1 MNVDFTKE
9 LIASSLPALE
19 DFLKTILLKKFG
31 ASVVSAELGSYK
43 DLSSLLKDKSV
54 IVGAKDKGYNSEIVL
69 AFDDNWIPQLSSAM
83 LGVEENEINEITA
96 DLIKEFSTQLLSTTQ
111 ITLAEKDIN
120 IKPDDVDLIK
130 PATIDQ
136 SLNSEQYF
144 ITQLKVEG
152 KFEIEGDEKP
162 ELIVWFAFSPVE
174 KGTVADSADD
184 GGEEDFN
191 IDDLVIG
198 GAETEGVKA
207 QSVQFDSFKPGVMKM
222 SQEEV
227 RNLDLLRDVKID
239 ISVELGRK
247 ELPLGDILHMVR
259 GSVIELEKL
268 AGEPVDVFA
277 NGRLIATGEVVVI
290 DEHFGV
296 RVTQLVSARE
306 RLETVSNK

>member
-1 MNVDFTKE
+1 MNVESTKE
-9 LIASSLPALE
+9 LITSSLPALE

-31 ASVVSAELGSYK
+31 ASVVSANLGTYK
-43 DLSSLLKDKSV
+43 DLSALLKDKGV
-54 IVGAKDKGYNSEIVL
+54 IIGAKDLAYKSEIVV
-69 AFDDNWIPQLSSAM
+69 AFDDQWIPQLSSAM
-83 LGVEENEINEITA
+83 LGVEETEINEITA

-111 ITLAEKDIN
+111 ITLAEQDIN
-120 IKPDDVDLIK
+120 IKPEEVDLIK

-144 ITQLKVEG
+144 ITEIKVEG

-162 ELIVWFAFSPVE
+162 ELSLWFAFSPAT
-174 KGTVADSADD
+174 KGAMADTGGDD
-184 GGEEDFN
+184 DFS

-198 GAETEGVKA
+198 AEETEGVKA

-227 RNLDLLRDVKID
+227 RNLELLRDVKID

-268 AGEPVDVFA
+268 AGEPVDVYA

-306 RLETVSNK
+306 RLESVNSK

>member
-1 MNVDFTKE
+1 MNVESTKE
-9 LIASSLPALE
+9 LITSSLPALE

-31 ASVVSAELGSYK
+31 ASVVSANLGTYK
-43 DLSSLLKDKSV
+43 DLSALLKDKGV
-54 IVGAKDKGYNSEIVL
+54 IIGAKDLAYKSEIVV
-69 AFDDNWIPQLSSAM
+69 AFDDQWIPQLSSAM
-83 LGVEENEINEITA
+83 LGVEETEINEITA

-111 ITLAEKDIN
+111 ITLAEQDIN
-120 IKPDDVDLIK
+120 IKPEEVDLIK

-144 ITQLKVEG
+144 ITEIKVEG

-162 ELIVWFAFSPVE
+162 ELSLWFAFSPAT
-174 KGTVADSADD
+174 KGAMADTGGDD
-184 GGEEDFN
+184 DFN

-198 GAETEGVKA
+198 AEETEGVKA

-227 RNLDLLRDVKID
+227 RNLELLRDVKID

-268 AGEPVDVFA
+268 AGEPVDVYA

-296 RVTQLVSARE
+296 RVTKLVSARE
-306 RLETVSNK
+306 RLESVNSK

>member
-1 MNVDFTKE
+1 MG
-9 LIASSLPALE
+9 ASS
-19 DFLKTILLKKFG
+19 
-31 ASVVSAELGSYK
+31 
-43 DLSSLLKDKSV
+43 
-54 IVGAKDKGYNSEIVL
+54 
-69 AFDDNWIPQLSSAM
+69 
-83 LGVEENEINEITA
+83 
-96 DLIKEFSTQLLSTTQ
+96 
-111 ITLAEKDIN
+111 
-120 IKPDDVDLIK
+120 
-130 PATIDQ
+130 
-136 SLNSEQYF
+136 
-144 ITQLKVEG
+144 
-152 KFEIEGDEKP
+152 
-162 ELIVWFAFSPVE
+162 
-174 KGTVADSADD
+174 SADID
-184 GGEEDFN
+184 EEDFN

-198 GAETEGVKA
+198 AEETEGVKA

-227 RNLDLLRDVKID
+227 RNLELLRDVKID

-306 RLETVSNK
+306 RLESVSSK

>member
-1 MNVDFTKE
+1 MNVESTKE

-31 ASVVSAELGSYK
+31 ASVVSADLGTYK
-43 DLSSLLKDKSV
+43 DLSALLKDKSV
-54 IVGAKDKGYNSEIVL
+54 IVGAKDHAFNSEIII
-69 AFDDNWIPQLSSAM
+69 AFDDQWIPQLSSAM

-111 ITLAEKDIN
+111 ITLAEQDIN
-120 IKPDDVDLIK
+120 IKPEEVDLVK
-130 PATIDQ
+130 AATIDQ
-136 SLNSEQYF
+136 ALNSEQYF
-144 ITQLKVEG
+144 IAEIKVEG

-162 ELIVWFAFSPVE
+162 QLTLWFAFSPVE
-174 KGTVADSADD
+174 KGSMPKKDD
-184 GGEEDFN
+184 EDFD
-191 IDDLVIG
+191 IDNLVIG
-198 GAETEGVKA
+198 DEETEGVKT

-222 SQEEV
+222 SPEEV

-268 AGEPVDVFA
+268 AGEPVDVYA

-296 RVTQLVSARE
+296 RVTQLVSAKE
-306 RLETVSNK
+306 RLETVASK

>member
-1 MNVDFTKE
+1 MNVESTKE
-9 LIASSLPALE
+9 LITSSLPALE

-31 ASVVSAELGSYK
+31 ASVVSANLGTYK
-43 DLSSLLKDKSV
+43 DLSALLKDKGV
-54 IVGAKDKGYNSEIVL
+54 IIGAKDLAYKSEIVV
-69 AFDDNWIPQLSSAM
+69 AFDDQWIPQLSSAM
-83 LGVEENEINEITA
+83 LGVEETEINEITA

-111 ITLAEKDIN
+111 ITLAEQDIN
-120 IKPDDVDLIK
+120 IKPEEVDLIK

-144 ITQLKVEG
+144 ITEIKVEG

-162 ELIVWFAFSPVE
+162 ELSLWFAFSPAT
-174 KGTVADSADD
+174 KGAMADTGGDD
-184 GGEEDFN
+184 DFN
-191 IDDLVIG
+191 IEDLVIG
-198 GAETEGVKA
+198 AEETEGVKA

-227 RNLDLLRDVKID
+227 RNLELLRDVKID

-268 AGEPVDVFA
+268 AGEPVDVYA

-306 RLETVSNK
+306 RLESVNSK

>member
-1 MNVDFTKE
+1 MNVESTKE
-9 LIASSLPALE
+9 LITSSLPALE

-31 ASVVSAELGSYK
+31 ASVVSANLGTYK
-43 DLSSLLKDKSV
+43 DLSALLKDKGV
-54 IVGAKDKGYNSEIVL
+54 IIGAKDLAYKSEIVV
-69 AFDDNWIPQLSSAM
+69 AFDDQWIPQLSSAM
-83 LGVEENEINEITA
+83 LGVEETEINEITA

-111 ITLAEKDIN
+111 ITLAEQDIN
-120 IKPDDVDLIK
+120 IKPEEVDLIK

-144 ITQLKVEG
+144 ITEIKVEG

-162 ELIVWFAFSPVE
+162 ELSLWFAFSPAT
-174 KGTVADSADD
+174 KGAVAETGGDD
-184 GGEEDFN
+184 DFN
-191 IDDLVIG
+191 IEDLVIG
-198 GAETEGVKA
+198 AEETEGVKA

-227 RNLDLLRDVKID
+227 RNLELLRDVKID

-268 AGEPVDVFA
+268 AGEPVDVYA

-306 RLETVSNK
+306 RLESVNSK

>member
-1 MNVDFTKE
+1 MNVESTKE
-9 LIASSLPALE
+9 LITSSLPALE

-31 ASVVSAELGSYK
+31 ASVVSADLGSYK
-43 DLSSLLKDKSV
+43 DLSGLLKEKGV
-54 IVGAKDKGYNSEIVL
+54 IIGAKDKGYNSEIVV
-69 AFDDNWIPQLSSAM
+69 AFDDQWIPQLSSAM

-111 ITLAEKDIN
+111 ITLAEQDIN
-120 IKPDDVDLIK
+120 IKPEEVDLIK

-144 ITQLKVEG
+144 ITEIKVEG

-162 ELIVWFAFSPVE
+162 SLSLWFAFSPVDM
-174 KGTVADSADD
+174 GASSSADID
-184 GGEEDFN
+184 EEDFN

-198 GAETEGVKA
+198 AEETEGVKA

-227 RNLDLLRDVKID
+227 RNLELLRDVKID

-306 RLETVSNK
+306 RLESVSSK

>member
-1 MNVDFTKE
+1 MNVESTKE
-9 LIASSLPALE
+9 LITSSLPALE

-31 ASVVSAELGSYK
+31 ASVVSANLGTYK
-43 DLSSLLKDKSV
+43 DLSALLKDKGV
-54 IVGAKDKGYNSEIVL
+54 IIGAKDLAYKSEIVV
-69 AFDDNWIPQLSSAM
+69 AFDDQWIPQLSSAM
-83 LGVEENEINEITA
+83 LGVEETEINEITA

-111 ITLAEKDIN
+111 ITLAEQDIN
-120 IKPDDVDLIK
+120 IKPEEVDLIK

-144 ITQLKVEG
+144 ITEIKVEG

-162 ELIVWFAFSPVE
+162 ELSLWFAFSPAT
-174 KGTVADSADD
+174 KGAMADTGGDD
-184 GGEEDFN
+184 DFN

-198 GAETEGVKA
+198 AEETEGVKA

-227 RNLDLLRDVKID
+227 RNLELLRDVKID

-268 AGEPVDVFA
+268 AGEPVDVYA

-306 RLETVSNK
+306 RLESVNSK